1 MASLPIRTIGVIGT
15 GVIGS
20 SWTALFLSKG
30 LRVIVSDPAPGAET
44 KLRDYLHKNCASVPA
59 ARSSVEACLQ
69 NYKFVKDI
77 GPHLGDV
84 DLIQEVH
91 HPNFSNCGIRG
102 H

>member
-1 MASLPIRTIGVIGT
+1 MSSLPIKTIGVIGT

-44 KLRDYLHKNCASVPA
+44 KLRDYLHKNCSSVPA
-59 ARSSVEACLQ
+59 ARSPVEACLK

-77 GPHLGDV
+77 GPHLSDV
-84 DLIQEVH
+84 DMIQEVRQQ
-91 HPNFSNCGIRG
+91 PQRRIICY
-102 H
+102 

>member
-44 KLRDYLHKNCASVPA
+44 KLRDYLHKNCSSVPA